1 MISMNNLNNILD
13 IARSH
18 WKPFIVSAIAIFAVV
33 SIQYLITQPI
43 RPMISPRFKVEQF
56 DRIRPKLEKKA
67 NTFQLKKPTN
77 FVPAAYAAEGYNGA
91 SAYGVMDADTGEL
104 LLEKNLSEKVAIA
117 SLTKIMTAIVTLDL
131 MDPGEQYV
139 VSEKAAGIPP
149 TKMGLI
155 VGQSWGRDELLNALM
170 LTSANDVAELLK
182 EGADKKYGP
191 GTFMQA
197 MNEKAKFLK
206 LKSTHFD
213 NPQGFDGR
221 RHYSSVEDLLVLT
234 NYGLNNYP
242 ILKEMVAKDYQFY
255 QATTTHK
262 QADLY
267 NWNGLLGVYPG
278 ISGIKIGNTERGGYC
293 TIVISERDGKRLM
306 AAVLGSPGVLQ
317 RDLWAAGLLDNGFN
331 KLAGLKPVNVTED
344 QLKQKYA
351 SWKYFE

>member
-1 MISMNNLNNILD
+1 MNNFNNILD

-18 WKPFIVSAIAIFAVV
+18 WKPFIISAIAIFAVV
-33 SIQYLITQPI
+33 SIQYLITRPV

-56 DRIRPKLEKKA
+56 DRIRPKLEQKV

-77 FVPAAYAAEGYNGA
+77 FVPAAYAAESYNGA
-91 SAYGVMDADTGEL
+91 SAYGVMDADTGEV

-131 MDPGEQYV
+131 TAPSDQYT
-139 VSEKAAGIPP
+139 VSENAAGIKP

-155 VGQSWGRDELLNALM
+155 VGQIWGRDELLNALM

-182 EGADKKYGP
+182 EGVDKKYGP

-221 RHYSSVEDLLVLT
+221 RHYSSVEDLLILA
-234 NYGLNNYP
+234 NYGLMNYP
-242 ILKEMVAKDYQFY
+242 VLKEMIAKDYQFY
-255 QATTTHK
+255 EATNTHK

-278 ISGIKIGNTERGGYC
+278 VSGIKIGNTEKGGYC
-293 TIVISERDGKRLM
+293 TIVISERAGKKLI
-306 AAVLGSPGVLQ
+306 AVILGAPGVLQ
-317 RDLWAAGLLDNGFN
+317 RDLWAAGLLDSGFN

-344 QLKQKYA
+344 QLKAKYA